1 MPVEDAVE
9 IVSLGEGRTTV
20 PIEKIV
26 GIIGLVAPSVA
37 IGPEIG
43 LIVPN
48 EVEANANDPI
58 SAVEVTSTPSMGEKM
73 ADLVSNIVGELAS
86 YWTNWVRLDV
96 QMWPSIQV
104 CVVS

>member
-9 IVSLGEGRTTV
+9 IASPVEVRTSV

-26 GIIGLVAPSVA
+26 ATSGLIVPSVA

-43 LIVPN
+43 LIAPN

-58 SAVEVTSTPSMGEKM
+58 FAAEDTSMPSMGEKM
-73 ADLVSNIVGELAS
+73 ADLVSNKVGELAS

-96 QMWPSIQV
+96 QMWPSV
-104 CVVS
+104 